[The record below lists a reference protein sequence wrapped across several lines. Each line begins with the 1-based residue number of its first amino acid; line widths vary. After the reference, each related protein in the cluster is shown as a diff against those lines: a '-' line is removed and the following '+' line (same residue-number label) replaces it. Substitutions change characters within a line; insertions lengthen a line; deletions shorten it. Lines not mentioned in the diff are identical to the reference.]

1 MLGIEIPLT
10 ETLTFLK
17 PYNQYV
23 CRESLKQK
31 NNNKERERE
40 FVLERV
46 EMSIPTYIFLEPG
59 NVRILTFAACARH

>member
-31 NNNKERERE
+31 ITIKRERE

-46 EMSIPTYIFLEPG
+46 EMSIPTYIFLGPG

>member
-31 NNNKERERE
+31 ITIKREKE

>member
-17 PYNQYV
+17 PYNKYV

-31 NNNKERERE
+31 MTIKRERE

-46 EMSIPTYIFLEPG
+46 ECLYP
-59 NVRILTFAACARH
+59 LTSSWSLAIYGF